1 MLRVSFSVAQVP
13 SSPAHASGVWQFLLR
28 SFAWLAPTIKEQ
40 AAAQRLC
47 DIAAIPPAVQEQL
60 RRGGGL
66 DFAREPE
73 PELPSPRAAAP
84 ALRAP
89 AEPVLAEAA
98 EEGVPPDHAAGEV
111 EAAASIGE
119 WLDQI
124 KLPICAAALAG
135 LGYDTVRRHT
145 TDMHRTP
152 AALEYRTDSI
162 WLLFRV
168 SRSESSCRS
177 ACGLHTDQSHR
188 CVCMGSV
195 AEQDLDML
203 READEEELADITRA
217 VEAIEVRCPVQAARH
232 LASTPHLYTYLFS
245 PVFLYRLICCVC
257 SCRA

>member
-73 PELPSPRAAAP
+73 PELPSPRAAVP

-89 AEPVLAEAA
+89 AEPQLAEAA

-124 KLPICAAALAG
+124 KLPICADALAG

-145 TDMHRTP
+145 TATHLRSSGVSDRFHLVVVSCQP
-152 AALEYRTDSI
+152 
-162 WLLFRV
+162 FRV
-168 SRSESSCRS
+168 
-177 ACGLHTDQSHR
+177 
-188 CVCMGSV
+188 
-195 AEQDLDML
+195 
-203 READEEELADITRA
+203 
-217 VEAIEVRCPVQAARH
+217 
-232 LASTPHLYTYLFS
+232 
-245 PVFLYRLICCVC
+245 
-257 SCRA
+257 

>member
-1 MLRVSFSVAQVP
+1 VLRVSFSVAQVP

-111 EAAASIGE
+111 EAAVSPEDNPGNLEDGPHSWEAERLAE
-119 WLDQI
+119 WLSVELR
-124 KLPICAAALAG
+124 LPDAAQAALSEGNSDLPGAT
-135 LGYDTVRRHT
+135 YFVFHV
-145 TDMHRTP
+145 MV
-152 AALEYRTDSI
+152 
-162 WLLFRV
+162 FR
-168 SRSESSCRS
+168 
-177 ACGLHTDQSHR
+177 
-188 CVCMGSV
+188 
-195 AEQDLDML
+195 
-203 READEEELADITRA
+203 
-217 VEAIEVRCPVQAARH
+217 
-232 LASTPHLYTYLFS
+232 
-245 PVFLYRLICCVC
+245 
-257 SCRA
+257 

>member
-124 KLPICAAALAG
+124 KLPICAEALAG
-135 LGYDTVRRHT
+135 LGYETVRRHT
-145 TDMHRTP
+145 TAAHRTS
-152 AALEYRTDSI
+152 AALGYRTDSI

-168 SRSESSCRS
+168 SRFESSCRS
-177 ACGLHTDQSHR
+177 ACGLQTDQSHR
-188 CVCMGSV
+188 CVCMGSG
-195 AEQDLDML
+195 AGQDLDML
-203 READEEELADITRA
+203 LEADEEELADITRA
-217 VEAIEVRCPVQAARH
+217 VEAIEVRCPVQPARH
-232 LASTPHLYTYLFS
+232 LASTPRMYML
-245 PVFLYRLICCVC
+245 
-257 SCRA
+257 

>member
-47 DIAAIPPAVQEQL
+47 DIAAIPPAMQEQL

-73 PELPSPRAAAP
+73 PELPSPRAAVP

-89 AEPVLAEAA
+89 AESQLAEVA
-98 EEGVPPDHAAGEV
+98 EEGVPPDHADGEV

-145 TDMHRTP
+145 AAHRTP
-152 AALEYRTDSI
+152 AALGYRTDSI

-177 ACGLHTDQSHR
+177 ACGLQTDQSYR
-188 CVCMGSV
+188 CVCMGSG
-195 AEQDLDML
+195 AGQDLDML
-203 READEEELADITRA
+203 LEANEEELGDITWA
-217 VEAIEVRCPVQAARH
+217 VEAIEVRCPVQPARH
-232 LASTPHLYTYLFS
+232 LASTPRLYTYLFS